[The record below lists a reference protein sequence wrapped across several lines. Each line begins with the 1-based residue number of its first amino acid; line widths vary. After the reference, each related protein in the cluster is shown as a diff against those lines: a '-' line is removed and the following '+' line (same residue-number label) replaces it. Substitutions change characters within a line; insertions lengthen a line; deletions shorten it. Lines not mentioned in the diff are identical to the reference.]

1 MSRYTKKIKGP
12 NGKTCDLAWGFDET
26 FGYWYEIYNE
36 NEEEPIEDKSSIGG
50 LHGTCDR
57 GEFLEI
63 LVEYNCPEE
72 HKKMVALDYP
82 F

>member
-1 MSRYTKKIKGP
+1 MSRYTKKVKGP
-12 NGKTCDLAWGFDET
+12 NGNECDLAWGFDAT
-26 FGYWYEIYNE
+26 LGYWYEIYDE
-36 NEEEPIEDKSSIGG
+36 KVLEEKSSVGG
-50 LHGTCDR
+50 LHGICDR